1 MKVTLDIAI
10 DPTPWKA
17 PRLGGKFIYSP
28 HNAVKRKI
36 KHYIRQQYNALPY
49 SGYTSIFFH
58 FAFATPLSASKTQRE
73 RMLNRE
79 IFPTKMDCTN
89 MQKLF
94 EDCLQGIVISN
105 DNNVVSITS
114 YKCYEE
120 TAHVTIIVQDHF
132 EYMKEH
138 EEGIEDAI
146 KERKESKSYL
156 GEYFYGSACR
166 ETPKA
171 GGSDSAV

>member
-1 MKVTLDIAI
+1 
-10 DPTPWKA
+10 
-17 PRLGGKFIYSP
+17 
-28 HNAVKRKI
+28 
-36 KHYIRQQYNALPY
+36 
-49 SGYTSIFFH
+49 
-58 FAFATPLSASKTQRE
+58 
-73 RMLNRE
+73 
-79 IFPTKMDCTN
+79 